1 MKKET
6 VNDMIVELDKLFFD
20 REEKFKNLEKIYYKN
35 NIIKKSD
42 YEEYQKK
49 KNEIKKS
56 YEIKIK
62 EVLNLLQN
70 ECIKVRKSQPSLLEL
85 TENNIKENCR
95 MPKKIAL
102 GKLKIESEL
111 ISKEIYAPQLLDF
124 PFDKNFIISDDKIKL
139 LHKVLLRLLYALPLG
154 KFELFVYDPIGLGKT
169 IQNFN
174 NLFDNPVVFPAK
186 KILKNP
192 NEFREE
198 LEKIQNYIQDLF
210 QNKFKKV
217 DNWKDYNRYMES
229 KGEIHKIL
237 PFKIFII
244 SNIPNGLNNEIFGM
258 FKSILEH
265 SKQCGFLI
273 LFSVDKI
280 MLDEEN
286 IELSDK
292 RMVKE
297 LKKILENCKPLNNIL
312 NYTNENF
319 KTKIFNI
326 KQIGE
331 KLPDLEKIKT
341 LTLKYIEKFENITTK
356 LQSFEGLMKWEKIFD
371 RNSIT
376 ELKFPIGYKV
386 SNGEILELKID
397 DVVPHYLIGGRT
409 GSGKSNL
416 LHNLILSI
424 SLRYSPEELKIF
436 LIDFKDG
443 VEFNKYTEPE
453 LPQAELIAKE
463 IDVEY
468 GKIVLDELI
477 KEMKKRATLFKNMQ
491 VNNYIEYR
499 KKSND
504 VLPRILVIIDE
515 FQDLLLDNSNDEVK
529 LKFTELSRKA
539 RSAGIHMILATQSL
553 SGLNFD
559 SIGRQFKGRIVL
571 SCTDEDSVMYLND
584 KSASNIKMKEEAI
597 VKSSIDNEDYVEKI
611 KVMYAAS
618 EKLEYILSLLD
629 SRKIEENKVLIYD
642 GSKFPE
648 FPNSIKFSDKLNGL
662 KLGTNIDYKST
673 NFILNL
679 KNKKDENLTIYS
691 SNEKIKTN
699 LLKSIILSSLFSN
712 EIKEIIYLGERDVEN
727 IFKFSKIEGIDY
739 LEENIREKI
748 KNIFGNEI
756 FEKLKE
762 CVENKNKKIF
772 IFEDIDLVEILGMK
786 YESDKNDI
794 LDYMQQEINR
804 EGNKMLFLYS
814 KLDKKNRGQ
823 KITNE
828 MSNYMLI
835 NDLNTDDIGKLIS
848 NFKSKNVNFD
858 KRMMYVENKEFKKY
872 MRPYMEE

>member
-6 VNDMIVELDKLFFD
+6 INDMIIELDKLFFD

-35 NIIKKSD
+35 NVIKKSD

-49 KNEIKKS
+49 KYKIKKS
-56 YEIKIK
+56 YEIEIK
-62 EVLNLLQN
+62 EILNLLQN
-70 ECIKVRKSQPSLLEL
+70 ECTKVRKSQPSLLEL
-85 TENNIKENCR
+85 SENNIKEKIKI
-95 MPKKIAL
+95 PKKIAL
-102 GKLKIESEL
+102 GKLKIESKL

-154 KFELFVYDPIGLGKT
+154 KLELFVYDPIGLGKT

-174 NLFDNPVVFPAK
+174 NLFDNPVVFPAQ
-186 KILKNP
+186 KILKNS

-198 LEKIQNYIQDLF
+198 LEKIQDYIQDLF

-217 DNWKDYNRYMES
+217 DNWKDYNQYMES

-265 SKQCGFLI
+265 SEQCGFLI

-331 KLPDLEKIKT
+331 KLPDIERIKT
-341 LTLKYIEKFENITTK
+341 LTSKYIEKFENIMTK
-356 LQSFEGLMKWEKIFD
+356 TQSFEELMKWGKIFD

-397 DVVPHYLIGGRT
+397 DTVPHYLIGGRT

-416 LHNLILSI
+416 LHNLILSA

-453 LPQAELIAKE
+453 LPQGELIAKE

-477 KEMKKRATLFKNMQ
+477 KEMKKRSTLFKDMK

-504 VLPRILVIIDE
+504 ILPRILVIIDE

-571 SCTDEDSVMYLND
+571 SSTDEDSVMYLDD

-597 VKSSIDNEDYVEKI
+597 VKSSIDNEDYAEKI
-611 KVMYAAS
+611 KVMYAS
-618 EKLEYILSLLD
+618 PEKLEHILLLLD
-629 SRKIEENKVLIYD
+629 NRKTEENKVLIYD

-648 FPNSIKFSDKLNGL
+648 FPSSIKFSDKSNGL

-699 LLKSIILSSLFSN
+699 LLKSIILSSSFSN
-712 EIKEIIYLGERDVEN
+712 EIKEIIYFGERDIKN
-727 IFKFSKIEGIDY
+727 IFKYSKIEGINY
-739 LEENIREKI
+739 LNENICKKI
-748 KNIFGNEI
+748 KNISGNEI

-794 LDYMQQEINR
+794 LDYMQQEINK
-804 EGNKMLFLYS
+804 EGSKMLFLYS

-835 NDLNTDDIGKLIS
+835 NDLNSDDMGKLIS

-858 KRMMYVENKEFKKY
+858 KRMMYIENKEFKRY

>member
-35 NIIKKSD
+35 NVIKKSD

-49 KNEIKKS
+49 KYEIKKS

-70 ECIKVRKSQPSLLEL
+70 ECIKVRKSQPSLVEL

-111 ISKEIYAPQLLDF
+111 ISKEIYVPQLLDF

-297 LKKILENCKPLNNIL
+297 LKKILENCNPLNTIL

-331 KLPDLEKIKT
+331 KLPDIERIKT
-341 LTLKYIEKFENITTK
+341 LTSKYIEKFENIMTK
-356 LQSFEGLMKWEKIFD
+356 TQSFEELMKWEKIFD
-371 RNSIT
+371 RNSII

-397 DVVPHYLIGGRT
+397 DTVPHYLIGGRT

-416 LHNLILSI
+416 LHNLILSA

-453 LPQAELIAKE
+453 LPQGELIAKE

-477 KEMKKRATLFKNMQ
+477 KEMKKRSTLFKDMK

-504 VLPRILVIIDE
+504 ILPRILVIIDE
-515 FQDLLLDNSNDEVK
+515 FQDLLLDNSSDEVK
-529 LKFTELSRKA
+529 LKFTDLSRKA

-571 SCTDEDSVMYLND
+571 SCIDEDSIMYLGD

-597 VKSSIDNEDYVEKI
+597 VRSSIDNYDYVEKI
-611 KVMYAAS
+611 KVMYAAP
-618 EKLEYILSLLD
+618 EKLEYILLLLN

-648 FPNSIKFSDKLNGL
+648 FPNNIKFSDKSDGL
-662 KLGTNIDYKST
+662 KLGTNIDYRST
-673 NFILNL
+673 HFILNL

-712 EIKEIIYLGERDVEN
+712 EIKEIIYLGERDIEN
-727 IFKFSKIEGIDY
+727 IFKYSKIEGINY
-739 LEENIREKI
+739 LKKSICEKI
-748 KNIFGNEI
+748 KNISGNEA

-762 CVENKNKKIF
+762 YIENKNKKIF
-772 IFEDIDLVEILGMK
+772 IFENIDLVEILGMK

-794 LDYMQQEINR
+794 LDYMQQEINK
-804 EGNKMLFLYS
+804 EGNRMIFLYS

-823 KITNE
+823 KIVNE

-835 NDLNTDDIGKLIS
+835 NDLNLDDIGRLIS

-858 KRMMYVENKEFKKY
+858 KRMMYIENKEFKRY

>member
-1 MKKET
+1 
-6 VNDMIVELDKLFFD
+6 
-20 REEKFKNLEKIYYKN
+20 
-35 NIIKKSD
+35 
-42 YEEYQKK
+42 
-49 KNEIKKS
+49 
-56 YEIKIK
+56 
-62 EVLNLLQN
+62 
-70 ECIKVRKSQPSLLEL
+70 
-85 TENNIKENCR
+85 
-95 MPKKIAL
+95 
-102 GKLKIESEL
+102 
-111 ISKEIYAPQLLDF
+111 
-124 PFDKNFIISDDKIKL
+124 
-139 LHKVLLRLLYALPLG
+139 
-154 KFELFVYDPIGLGKT
+154 
-169 IQNFN
+169 
-174 NLFDNPVVFPAK
+174 
-186 KILKNP
+186 
-192 NEFREE
+192 
-198 LEKIQNYIQDLF
+198 
-210 QNKFKKV
+210 
-217 DNWKDYNRYMES
+217 
-229 KGEIHKIL
+229 
-237 PFKIFII
+237 
-244 SNIPNGLNNEIFGM
+244 
-258 FKSILEH
+258 
-265 SKQCGFLI
+265 
-273 LFSVDKI
+273 
-280 MLDEEN
+280 
-286 IELSDK
+286 
-292 RMVKE
+292 
-297 LKKILENCKPLNNIL
+297 
-312 NYTNENF
+312 
-319 KTKIFNI
+319 
-326 KQIGE
+326 
-331 KLPDLEKIKT
+331 
-341 LTLKYIEKFENITTK
+341 
-356 LQSFEGLMKWEKIFD
+356 MKWQKIFD

-386 SNGEILELKID
+386 SNGEILELEIN

-477 KEMKKRATLFKNMQ
+477 KEMKKRSTLFKSMK

-499 KKSND
+499 KKSNSND

-571 SCTDEDSVMYLND
+571 SSTDEDSVMYLDD

-597 VKSSIDNEDYVEKI
+597 VKSSIDNEDYAEKI
-611 KVMYAAS
+611 KVMYAS
-618 EKLEYILSLLD
+618 PEKLEHILLLLD
-629 SRKIEENKVLIYD
+629 NRKTEENKVLIYD

-648 FPNSIKFSDKLNGL
+648 FPSSIKFSDKLNGL

-673 NFILNL
+673 NFTLNL

-691 SNEKIKTN
+691 NNEKIKTN

-712 EIKEIIYLGERDVEN
+712 EIKEIIYLGERDIEN
-727 IFKFSKIEGIDY
+727 IFKYSKIEGINY
-739 LEENIREKI
+739 LKESICEKI
-748 KNIFGNEI
+748 KNISGNEA

-762 CVENKNKKIF
+762 YIENKNKKIF

-794 LDYMQQEINR
+794 LNYMQQEINK
-804 EGNKMLFLYS
+804 EGNRMIFLYS

-823 KITNE
+823 KIANE

-835 NDLNTDDIGKLIS
+835 NDLNSDDIGKLIS

-858 KRMMYVENKEFKKY
+858 KRMMYIENKEFKRY

>member
-6 VNDMIVELDKLFFD
+6 INDMIIELDKLFFD
-20 REEKFKNLEKIYYKN
+20 REEKFKYLEKIYYKN
-35 NIIKKSD
+35 NVIKKSD

-49 KNEIKKS
+49 KYKIKKN

-62 EVLNLLQN
+62 EILNLLQN
-70 ECIKVRKSQPSLLEL
+70 ECTKVRKSQPSLLEL
-85 TENNIKENCR
+85 SENNIKEKSK

-102 GKLKIESEL
+102 GKLKIESTL
-111 ISKEIYAPQLLDF
+111 ISKEIYVPQLLDF

-154 KFELFVYDPIGLGKT
+154 KLELFVYDPIGLGKT

-174 NLFDNPVVFPAK
+174 NLFDNSVVFPAQ
-186 KILKNP
+186 KILKNS

-198 LEKIQNYIQDLF
+198 LEKIQDYIQDLF

-217 DNWKDYNRYMES
+217 DNWKDYNQYMES

-297 LKKILENCKPLNNIL
+297 LKKILENCNPLNTIL
-312 NYTNENF
+312 NYANENF

-331 KLPDLEKIKT
+331 KLPDIERIKT
-341 LTLKYIEKFENITTK
+341 LTSKYIEKFENIMTK
-356 LQSFEGLMKWEKIFD
+356 TQSFEELMKWEKIFD

-397 DVVPHYLIGGRT
+397 DTVPHYLIGGRT

-416 LHNLILSI
+416 LHNLILSA

-453 LPQAELIAKE
+453 LPQGELIAKE

-477 KEMKKRATLFKNMQ
+477 KEMKKRSTLFKDMK

-504 VLPRILVIIDE
+504 ILPRILVIIDE
-515 FQDLLLDNSNDEVK
+515 FQDLLLDNSSDEVK
-529 LKFTELSRKA
+529 LKFTDLSRKA

-571 SCTDEDSVMYLND
+571 SCIDEDSIMYLGD

-597 VKSSIDNEDYVEKI
+597 VRSSIDNYDYVEKI
-611 KVMYAAS
+611 KVMYAAP
-618 EKLEYILSLLD
+618 EKLEYILLLLN

-648 FPNSIKFSDKLNGL
+648 FPNNIKFSDKSDGL
-662 KLGTNIDYKST
+662 KLGTNIDYRST
-673 NFILNL
+673 HFILNL

-712 EIKEIIYLGERDVEN
+712 EIKEIIYLGERDIEN
-727 IFKFSKIEGIDY
+727 IFKYSKIEGINY
-739 LEENIREKI
+739 LKKSICEKI
-748 KNIFGNEI
+748 KNISGNEA

-762 CVENKNKKIF
+762 YIENKNKKIF

-794 LDYMQQEINR
+794 LDYMQQEINK
-804 EGNKMLFLYS
+804 EGNRMIFLYS

-823 KITNE
+823 KIVNE

-835 NDLNTDDIGKLIS
+835 NDLNLDDIGRLIS

-858 KRMMYVENKEFKKY
+858 KRMMYIENKEFKRY

>member
-35 NIIKKSD
+35 NIIRKSD

-49 KNEIKKS
+49 KYEIKKS

-356 LQSFEGLMKWEKIFD
+356 VQSFEGLMKWEKIFD

-571 SCTDEDSVMYLND
+571 SCIDEDSIMYLGD

-597 VKSSIDNEDYVEKI
+597 VRSSIDNYDYVEKI
-611 KVMYAAS
+611 KVMYAAP
-618 EKLEYILSLLD
+618 EKLEYILLLLN

-648 FPNSIKFSDKLNGL
+648 FPNNIKFIDKSDGL
-662 KLGTNIDYKST
+662 KLGTNIDYRST
-673 NFILNL
+673 HFILNL

-712 EIKEIIYLGERDVEN
+712 EIKEIIYLGERDIEN
-727 IFKFSKIEGIDY
+727 IFKYSKIEGINY
-739 LEENIREKI
+739 LKKSICEKI
-748 KNIFGNEI
+748 KNISGNEA

-762 CVENKNKKIF
+762 YIENKNKKIF

-794 LDYMQQEINR
+794 LDYMQQEINK
-804 EGNKMLFLYS
+804 EGNRMIFLYS

-823 KITNE
+823 KIVNE

-835 NDLNTDDIGKLIS
+835 NDLNLDDIGRLIS

-858 KRMMYVENKEFKKY
+858 KRMMYIENKEFKRY

>member
-6 VNDMIVELDKLFFD
+6 INDMIIELDKLFFD
-20 REEKFKNLEKIYYKN
+20 REEKFKYLEKIYYKN
-35 NIIKKSD
+35 NVIKKSD

-49 KNEIKKS
+49 KYKIKKNYEIEIK
-56 YEIKIK
+56 EI
-62 EVLNLLQN
+62 LNLLQN
-70 ECIKVRKSQPSLLEL
+70 ECTKVRKSQPSLLEL
-85 TENNIKENCR
+85 SENNIKEKSK

-102 GKLKIESEL
+102 GKLKIESTL
-111 ISKEIYAPQLLDF
+111 ISKEIYVPQLLDF

-139 LHKVLLRLLYALPLG
+139 LHKVLLRLLYALPIG
-154 KFELFVYDPIGLGKT
+154 KLELFVYDPIGLGKT

-174 NLFDNPVVFPAK
+174 NLFDNSVVFPAQ
-186 KILKNP
+186 KILKNS

-198 LEKIQNYIQDLF
+198 LEKIQDYIQDLF

-217 DNWKDYNRYMES
+217 DNWKDYNQYMES

-297 LKKILENCKPLNNIL
+297 LKKILENCNPLNNIL

-331 KLPDLEKIKT
+331 KLPDIERIKT
-341 LTLKYIEKFENITTK
+341 LTSKYIEKFENITTK
-356 LQSFEGLMKWEKIFD
+356 TQSFEELMKWEKIFD

-397 DVVPHYLIGGRT
+397 DTVPHYLIGGRT

-416 LHNLILSI
+416 LHNLILSA

-453 LPQAELIAKE
+453 LPQGELIAKE

-477 KEMKKRATLFKNMQ
+477 KEMKKRSTLFKDMK

-504 VLPRILVIIDE
+504 ILPRILVIIDE
-515 FQDLLLDNSNDEVK
+515 FQDLLLDNSSDEVK
-529 LKFTELSRKA
+529 LKFTDLSRKA

-571 SCTDEDSVMYLND
+571 SCIDEDSIMYLGD

-597 VKSSIDNEDYVEKI
+597 VRSSIDNYDYVEKI
-611 KVMYAAS
+611 KVMYAAP
-618 EKLEYILSLLD
+618 EKLEYILLLLN

-648 FPNSIKFSDKLNGL
+648 FPNNIKFSDKSDGL
-662 KLGTNIDYKST
+662 KLGTNIDYRST
-673 NFILNL
+673 HFILNL

-712 EIKEIIYLGERDVEN
+712 EIKEIIYLGERDIEN
-727 IFKFSKIEGIDY
+727 IFKYSKIEGINY
-739 LEENIREKI
+739 LKKSICEKI
-748 KNIFGNEI
+748 KNISGNEA

-762 CVENKNKKIF
+762 YIENKNKKIF

-794 LDYMQQEINR
+794 LDYMQQEINK
-804 EGNKMLFLYS
+804 EGNRMIFLYS

-823 KITNE
+823 KIVNE

-835 NDLNTDDIGKLIS
+835 NDLNLDDIGRLIS

-858 KRMMYVENKEFKKY
+858 KRMMYIENKEFKRY